1 MRWSYPNQII
11 VKSGCLDFIYF
22 MKIEKEVFMDRIIKL
37 AGVTYGPCQEN
48 IKNYAC
54 PAELGIDEYDL
65 VREPDNP
72 VDPNAVRVEING
84 IKFGYIPKEQVLEIS
99 SIMDNGHNIVAM
111 FVSVNRSPFHDTVG
125 LTVRIIERP

>member
-1 MRWSYPNQII
+1 MA
-11 VKSGCLDFIYF
+11 
-22 MKIEKEVFMDRIIKL
+22 RIITL
-37 AGVTYGPCQEN
+37 AGVTFGPCQEN

-54 PAELGIDEYDL
+54 PTELGIDEYEL

-72 VDPNAVRVEING
+72 ADPNAVRVEICG
-84 IKFGYIPKEQVLEIS
+84 FKFGYIPKEQAQEIS
-99 SIMDNGHNIVAM
+99 SIMDNGQNLAAQ